1 MKKFM
6 ITTALAVGIAGTA
19 SAENIGVSMALFDD
33 NFLTVLRN
41 GMQDYAKTLPGVTLQ
56 VEDAQNDVGKQLN
69 QIQNFIAGGVDAII
83 VNPVDTDAT
92 VALSQAAADA
102 GAIWRQVLAVLSA
115 YGAFL
120 AVLCVAVW
128 LRPRWW

>member
-1 MKKFM
+1 MAWLTLLLFFPWFVVLAGLFWFFPRHPRTPRRSW
-6 ITTALAVGIAGTA
+6 IDAALLLL
-19 SAENIGVSMALFDD
+19 AL
-33 NFLTVLRN
+33 L
-41 GMQDYAKTLPGVTLQ
+41 MS
-56 VEDAQNDVGKQLN
+56 
-69 QIQNFIAGGVDAII
+69 I
-83 VNPVDTDAT
+83 VAMHWGH
-92 VALSQAAADA
+92 ALGQAAADA

>member
-1 MKKFM
+1 MSWFTLLLFFPLFVVLAGLFWFFPRHPRTPRRSW
-6 ITTALAVGIAGTA
+6 IDAALLLLALLVSIAAMHWGH
-19 SAENIGVSMALFDD
+19 AL
-33 NFLTVLRN
+33 
-41 GMQDYAKTLPGVTLQ
+41 G
-56 VEDAQNDVGKQLN
+56 
-69 QIQNFIAGGVDAII
+69 
-83 VNPVDTDAT
+83 
-92 VALSQAAADA
+92 QAAADA